1 VEIALIGAGPTGLFL
16 AIGLANRGHRVTV
29 VDRDPGPRDAET
41 WVRRGVMQFDHAH
54 AIRAQVV
61 HALQAECP
69 AAYERLLQAGAEPAT
84 AIPGVP
90 ESLMGLRCRRSTF
103 EKGVRE
109 TAEETRGVTLRVGH
123 VDAVAEAE
131 GRAAGLVVDGSPL
144 PADLVIDASG
154 RSGRVTRQLRAEPV
168 AGGTCG
174 IAYVDRQYQLHP
186 DAEPGPMVNP
196 LAWQADLDGYQ
207 VILFLHEHGI
217 FSVLI
222 VRPTDARD
230 LVDLRHDAVF
240 EAACAAI
247 PGLDTW
253 TDPGRSR
260 SITSVLP
267 GGELKNYYRSQRGP
281 DGGLA
286 MPGLLFVGDSVCTTT
301 PVFGRGI
308 ATSLTQAREVLALLD
323 AHGSDVDAAIE
334 AFDAWSEVNML
345 PWVEDHVRMDD
356 ATQRRWAG
364 EDIAL
369 DERLPSDLILAAAAQ
384 QPAIGPAIG
393 PYASMQALPSCLDEV
408 EPLAR
413 AVYATGW
420 RPPTAP
426 GPSRGELAEL
436 VDRMGVP

>member
-1 VEIALIGAGPTGLFL
+1 
-16 AIGLANRGHRVTV
+16 
-29 VDRDPGPRDAET
+29 
-41 WVRRGVMQFDHAH
+41 M
-54 AIRAQVV
+54 
-61 HALQAECP
+61 
-69 AAYERLLQAGAEPAT
+69 
-84 AIPGVP
+84 
-90 ESLMGLRCRRSTF
+90 
-103 EKGVRE
+103 
-109 TAEETRGVTLRVGH
+109 RVGH

-260 SITSVLP
+260 PITSVLP

-281 DGGLA
+281 EGGPA

-426 GPSRGELAEL
+426 GPSRDELAEL